1 MASLRTFSNTIVR
14 NGWSLDTISLAAYAG
29 QSIRIVFAFST
40 DSSIAT
46 NFYIDDV
53 DVR

>member
-1 MASLRTFSNTIVR
+1 VR
-14 NGWSLDTISLAAYAG
+14 NVWSLDTISLAAYAG